1 MFVPPDDPVKIIRLH
16 LRNHRHRP
24 RRLTVTYYAEWILG
38 GSRQQSN
45 GALVPEYEA
54 GQRAMLVRH
63 PWQGEFANRVALL
76 TANRDPHGI
85 TSDRTEFIGREGCCD
100 AQQRWSVGV

>member
-1 MFVPPDDPVKIIRLH
+1 MALGESQDLLVFVAPDDPVKIIRLH
-16 LRNHRHRP
+16 VRNHRHRP

-54 GQRAMLVRH
+54 SQRAMLVEIPGKASSR
-63 PWQGEFANRVALL
+63 
-76 TANRDPHGI
+76 
-85 TSDRTEFIGREGCCD
+85 IGSR
-100 AQQRWSVGV
+100 S